1 MNLEALPWLILF
13 LPLLAT
19 VAITLFTLRCRTT
32 SALLS
37 IGAIVAGFILT
48 VCFIATNGWAPAHS
62 ELAINWLS
70 IGNLNIDFGLKLD
83 ALSLMMMLIVTGV
96 GGAIHI
102 YSFGYMREDRGFSR
116 FFACLSLFTFS
127 MLGIVLA
134 NNFIQ
139 LFIFWE
145 LVGVSSYLLIGFW
158 FEKPSAA
165 DAAKKAFFTNRLG
178 DFGFLL
184 GILVVWAA
192 LGSLNFSTLQQS
204 LTANPTALGTIA
216 SIAGLLIFCG
226 AMGKSVQFPLHVWL
240 PDAME
245 GPTPVSALIHA
256 ATMVAAGVYML
267 CRIIFLLDPTAL
279 QVIAYI
285 GGFTA
290 LLAALIAVQQNDIKR
305 ILAYSTLSQLGYMVM
320 AVGLAGPAPAMFHLT
335 THAFFK
341 ALLFLG
347 AGSVI
352 IALHHEQDIWKMGGL
367 KKKMPVTFWTFI
379 IGTLALC
386 GVPPFSGFYSKDS
399 ILAQALEQKNY
410 PLFVLG
416 VFVAGLTTFYMFRLL
431 YVAFLG
437 ERRTGVAPVSHSKE
451 AAQAGDES
459 LRQAGSLSYE
469 PHESPPVMAWPLRV
483 LAVFAVIGG
492 VIGVSEILNK
502 HLLSTGLSKFV
513 VLTSGRAA
521 QWNLLQIRGDAGNI
535 TSIPPAVLSSIF
547 PEQTLVQKIFEP
559 FTHAP
564 VPAVLGLLAVAI
576 GFVTARKFYRN
587 ATNDPLPAKLGGF
600 ATAMKNRFYF
610 DEIYEATFIRVH
622 DFIAAVMDWIDRW
635 LVDWACIG
643 LVRGGTDITGRALR
657 LVQTGNLQTYAF
669 LFVLGVAVVLY
680 WVLK

>member
-1 MNLEALPWLILF
+1 MKLELLPWLILF
-13 LPLLAT
+13 LPLLA
-19 VAITLFTLRCRTT
+19 AGCITLFTLRNRAL
-32 SALLS
+32 SAGLS
-37 IGAIVAGFILT
+37 IGAIVAGFVLT
-48 VCFIATNGWAPAHS
+48 ISFIAANGWTPTPAES
-62 ELAINWLS
+62 VANWLT
-70 IGNLNIDFGLKLD
+70 IGGLHVDFGLKLD

-102 YSFGYMREDRGFSR
+102 YSFGYMHEDSGFSR
-116 FFACLSLFTFS
+116 FFACMSLFTFS
-127 MLGIVLA
+127 MLGVVLA

-158 FEKPSAA
+158 FEKPSAS
-165 DAAKKAFFTNRLG
+165 DAAKKAFITNRLG

-184 GILVVWAA
+184 GILMVWGL
-192 LGSLNFSTLQQS
+192 LGSLNFTSLQNQ
-204 LTANPTALGTIA
+204 LAANHAALGGMA
-216 SIAGLLIFCG
+216 SIAALLIFCG
-226 AMGKSVQFPLHVWL
+226 AMGKSAQFPLHVWL

-279 QVIAYI
+279 HVIAWI

-290 LLAALIAVQQNDIKR
+290 LLAALIAIQQNDIKR

-320 AVGLAGPAPAMFHLT
+320 AVGLAGPTPAMFHLT

-367 KKKMPVTFWTFI
+367 RKKMPVTFWTFI

-416 VFVAGLTTFYMFRLL
+416 VFVAGLTTFYMFRLFF
-431 YVAFLG
+431 VAFVG
-437 ERRTGVAPVSHSKE
+437 KSRTE
-451 AAQAGDES
+451 TAGH
-459 LRQAGSLSYE
+459 A
-469 PHESPPVMAWPLRV
+469 HESPAVMTWPLQV
-483 LAVFAVIGG
+483 LAAFAVIGG
-492 VIGVSEILNK
+492 IIGVSE
-502 HLLSTGLSKFV
+502 TY
-513 VLTSGRAA
+513 AA
-521 QWNLLQIRGDAGNI
+521 QFGEAER
-535 TSIPPAVLSSIF
+535 TSIAQRMI
-547 PEQTLVQKIFEP
+547 EP
-559 FTHAP
+559 FAHSP
-564 VPAVLGLLAVAI
+564 VAATIGILAVIA
-576 GFVTARKFYRN
+576 GFFAAFKLYSNVET
-587 ATNDPLPAKLGGF
+587 DPLPAKLGGF

-610 DEIYEATFIRVH
+610 DEIYEATFIRAH

-635 LVDWACIG
+635 LVDWAGIG
-643 LVRGGTDITGRALR
+643 LVRGGTDLTGRTLR
-657 LVQTGNLQTYAF
+657 LMQTGNLQTYAF
-669 LFVLGVAVVLY
+669 LFVLGVAVLLYLVLG
-680 WVLK
+680 K